1 MNDIGEGFE
10 RNVEEFVHLLVS
22 LFSGQE
28 GVNGLEVFPDQSV
41 EDGLSQ
47 SLLLGRVEATGIC
60 GMSVKAIIRP
70 TLELA
75 HIVVI
80 LSIN

>member
-1 MNDIGEGFE
+1 VNDIGEGFE
-10 RNVEEFVHLLVS
+10 RDVEEFVHLLVS
-22 LFSGQE
+22 LFSGQKS
-28 GVNGLEVFPDQSV
+28 VDGLQVFPNQSM

-47 SLLLGRVEATGIC
+47 SLLLGRVEATGTC
-60 GMSVKAIIRP
+60 EMSVEAIIHP